1 MAQRSI
7 DQFIVRTPANS
18 CAKASSGSVPRQ
30 RQARI
35 EDLRGVV
42 VVEQIERLKAL
53 LECETQ
59 TKDEMIAN
67 LNKVRKKIPSR
78 EVLQKTRI
86 GITLNNLRKHKDP
99 EIAKLAQEIRSEWK
113 LYFKE
118 KLERPMIEVKSDEK
132 TEKTRRNA
140 KQMLAQSL
148 KLDDDHNIVNALEKE
163 VFHRKNRLLNGP
175 YQRTIRSLTFALRNK
190 EDVREQVA
198 SGEMGIGD
206 FITNFE
212 KT

>member
-1 MAQRSI
+1 
-7 DQFIVRTPANS
+7 
-18 CAKASSGSVPRQ
+18 
-30 RQARI
+30 
-35 EDLRGVV
+35 
-42 VVEQIERLKAL
+42 
-53 LECETQ
+53 
-59 TKDEMIAN
+59 MIAN